1 MINDGSD
8 NNGGFEDNEHI
19 DLMMIVIITSL
30 MVFFIGTLPLWWW
43 QKCDQ
48 YWTVINLRCWLCSYI
63 LRWKFRRKKWTTYI
77 PDNNKIDNDDYPDE
91 DNDNVNMH
99 QKWTIPDDDYDVNVL
114 CAVINGSQIG
124 DTFHL
129 RLAQKTD
136 DDEA

>member
-1 MINDGSD
+1 MTMPI
-8 NNGGFEDNEHI
+8 
-19 DLMMIVIITSL
+19 
-30 MVFFIGTLPLWWW
+30 
-43 QKCDQ
+43 
-48 YWTVINLRCWLCSYI
+48 
-63 LRWKFRRKKWTTYI
+63 
-77 PDNNKIDNDDYPDE
+77 
-91 DNDNVNMH
+91 NVNMH

>member
-1 MINDGSD
+1 MAHSPNDGGKS
-8 NNGGFEDNEHI
+8 
-19 DLMMIVIITSL
+19 VISIEQSS
-30 MVFFIGTLPLWWW
+30 TLDGL
-43 QKCDQ
+43 
-48 YWTVINLRCWLCSYI
+48 LGSYI

-77 PDNNKIDNDDYPDE
+77 PDNNTIDDDDYPDE